1 MNSSSKFL
9 RNRNIFAPNGG
20 NSFKLSRSKIQNF
33 LNCPRCFYLDRR
45 CGTGQ
50 PGSLPFTLNTAV
62 DSLLK
67 AEFDGYRAEKQS
79 HPLMIEHGIQAIPF
93 AHPELD
99 EWRMN
104 FKGIQVLH
112 EPTNFIVTG
121 AVDDLWINSEGEL
134 IVVDYKATSTT
145 KEITLDEVY
154 RQAYKNQ
161 MEIYQWLL
169 RQKGFKVSDT
179 GYFVY
184 CNGDASKGRFDGKL
198 EFSISV
204 IPYSGSDSWV
214 EETLLKARAC
224 LEADE
229 FPAPGKTCDFCN
241 YRAAVR
247 SHLKALE

>member
-1 MNSSSKFL
+1 MGFYNTQ
-9 RNRNIFAPNGG
+9 RIRNIFCSDQKKP
-20 NSFKLSRSKIQNF
+20 FKLSRSKIQDF
-33 LNCPRCFYLDRR
+33 LDCARCFYLDRK

-67 AEFDGYRAEKQS
+67 SEFDAYRIEKKP
-79 HPLMIEHGIQAIPF
+79 HPLMIKHFIDAIPF
-93 AHPELD
+93 AHSELD
-99 EWRMN
+99 VWRMN

-112 EPTNFIVTG
+112 ESTNFIITG
-121 AVDDLWINSEGEL
+121 AIDDLWINSDEEL
-134 IVVDYKATSTT
+134 MVVDYKATSTS
-145 KEITLDEVY
+145 KEITLDEEY

-169 RQKGFKVSDT
+169 RQKGFAVSKT

-184 CNGDASKGRFDGKL
+184 CNGDASRGAFEGKL

-204 IPYSGSDSWV
+204 IPYIDDDSWI
-214 EETLLKARAC
+214 EQTLVDIRQC
-224 LEADE
+224 LESDD
-229 FPAPGKTCDFCN
+229 FPNAGESCDFCR

-247 SHLKALE
+247 KHLKDHE